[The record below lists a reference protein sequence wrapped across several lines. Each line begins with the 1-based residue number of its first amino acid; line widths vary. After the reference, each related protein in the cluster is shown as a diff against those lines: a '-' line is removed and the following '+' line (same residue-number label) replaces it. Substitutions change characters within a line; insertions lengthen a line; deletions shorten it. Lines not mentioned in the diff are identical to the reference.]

1 METDRPNVNTPE
13 NGLKI
18 LAGMI
23 ARAYQKELNEKRA
36 QSKVA
41 NKTKEVEGCQS
52 KD

>member
-1 METDRPNVNTPE
+1 MANEQVSDFDT
-13 NGLKI
+13 GLRI
-18 LAGMI
+18 LASMI
-23 ARAYQKELNEKRA
+23 ARAYQKELNEKRT